1 MADTQ
6 QFSAIEGEAQVAELQ
21 KQVKQLQ
28 LELVHKNELLQRALA
43 QKKRVVGTDKRA
55 LALHWQHRGID
66 KRTSARLAQA
76 AMQLGW

>member
-1 MADTQ
+1 MMPGCQAAASQ
-6 QFSAIEGEAQVAELQ
+6 GEAQVAELQ

-43 QKKRVVGTDKRA
+43 QKKRVGTDKRA

-76 AMQLGW
+76 AVQLGW